1 MINKI
6 DKALARLSKKRT
18 KLQSHKIIG
27 LAKKFVPVFPLH
39 LTEKNPNKYF
49 GQPNRNE
56 KGEITN

>member
-1 MINKI
+1 MPQI
-6 DKALARLSKKRT
+6 R
-18 KLQSHKIIG
+18 KIIG

-56 KGEITN
+56 KGETTN